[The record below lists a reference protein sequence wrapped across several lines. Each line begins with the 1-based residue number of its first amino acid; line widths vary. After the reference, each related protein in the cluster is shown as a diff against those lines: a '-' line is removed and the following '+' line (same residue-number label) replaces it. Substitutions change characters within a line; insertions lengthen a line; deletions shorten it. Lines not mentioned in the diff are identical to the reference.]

1 MLDAATPMFSLGNF
15 LREAKNSVHHVDGP
29 ISTAYDIT
37 ALQYAIGEL
46 GRFPVIYA
54 EKPLLMDGTVSD
66 IPLVCNLTA
75 SRELTAQSLGLDD
88 HRYAARAYADRT
100 SATIEPVIVA
110 SADAPVQEVVLCGDD
125 ADLTRLPA
133 VRQHILDPGPYLT
146 SAHATTYDPETGI
159 DNTAIQRCWVKGPK
173 VMSYFPYPS
182 SHNARNMRKFW
193 SRGEACPVAFWIGHH
208 PAVLMGTQA
217 KLKYPE
223 SHWGATGGLIGEP
236 LRMVPSV
243 THGSDIMVPAD
254 AEIVIEGW
262 VPADVLQ
269 ADGPF
274 GEYTG
279 YSGPQTPAPICEIT
293 CITRRRNAIYHD
305 YGSGLP
311 DMLVPDNMV
320 MEGKLFSMVR
330 GIAPSVSNIHVPNS
344 GRRFHAYIQLDK
356 PSLGEARDALT
367 SVLSYRRIKTA
378 VAVDTDVDIFSDSD
392 VMWALA
398 TRVQWNR
405 DSFSIDGLSGSMLD
419 PSMSAGARTTSKLAI
434 DATMPA
440 TSVTGAPNPVPPR
453 ARVPDDAAGRARD
466 RLDGID
472 FSRWPVA

>member
-1 MLDAATPMFSLGNF
+1 MFSLGNF
-15 LREAKNSVHHVDGP
+15 LKEAQNSVHHVDGP
-29 ISTAYDIT
+29 INTAYDIT

-46 GRFPVIYA
+46 GRYPVLYA

-75 SRELTAQSLGLDD
+75 SRELTAQALGLDD

-100 SATIEPVIVA
+100 SAAIEPVIVQ
-110 SADAPVQEVVLCGDD
+110 SADAPVQQVVLRGDD

-133 VRQHILDPGPYLT
+133 VRQHVLDPGPYLT
-146 SAHATTYDPETGI
+146 SAH
-159 DNTAIQRCWVKGPK
+159 
-173 VMSYFPYPS
+173 
-182 SHNARNMRKFW
+182 ARNMRKFW

-293 CITRRRNAIYHD
+293 CITRRRDAIYHD

-378 VAVDTDVDIFSDSD
+378 IAVDADVDIFSDSD

-419 PSMSAGARTTSKLAI
+419 PSMSSGARTTSKLAI

-440 TSVTGAPNPVPPR
+440 TSIPGAPNPVPPR
-453 ARVPDDAAGRARD
+453 ARVPDDAADRAGA
-466 RLDGID
+466 RLRGVD